1 MVSYFIIGL
10 YLLCIPKQYALTQ
23 QQPQPQP
30 KKMEQTP
37 SSLHSKHESF
47 YNYETEYYEVSALV
61 NKLFGEWTNRYLL
74 DNQKNKDNISSDSSL
89 HLKIKRQLDALNG
102 LVLQMETELLNM
114 VNSNKYYDNQNYL
127 NDLRNRL
134 DACRRDCRQKKME
147 YQNIQQDML
156 LYTPKRRS
164 SQSYLSDE
172 EEDDLSDDNP
182 IMNQYETRRLLERSS
197 RSIEESL
204 RTANE
209 IEQSGTFILEQLADQ
224 RGVIERA
231 RSKLRT
237 VDDEI
242 YDSRRIISR
251 MEWRALFQRCILIT
265 AIIVLVIVILL
276 YVLYSLKKSF
286 I

>member
-1 MVSYFIIGL
+1 MPL
-10 YLLCIPKQYALTQ
+10 NNNHQ
-23 QQPQPQP
+23 

-61 NKLFGEWTNRYLL
+61 NKLFGELTNRYLL
-74 DNQKNKDNISSDSSL
+74 DNQKNKDNSSSDSSL

-102 LVLQMETELLNM
+102 LVLQMEAELSKMFN
-114 VNSNKYYDNQNYL
+114 NNNNNENYL

-134 DACRRDCRQKKME
+134 DACRRDCRQKKLE
-147 YQNIQQDML
+147 YQKIQQDML
-156 LYTPKRRS
+156 LYTPKRRP
-164 SQSYLSDE
+164 SQRYLSDE
-172 EEDDLSDDNP
+172 EEDEDDLSDDNP
-182 IMNQYETRRLLERSS
+182 IMNQYETRRLLESS
-197 RSIEESL
+197 SHSIEESL

-209 IEQSGTFILEQLADQ
+209 IEESGTFILEQLVDQ

-276 YVLYSLKKSF
+276 YVVYSLKKSF